1 MALCVCHQTN
11 WQPSKWWW
19 SQGGWCWW
27 RGWQV
32 YPVISGTCGPPP
44 AQPARM
50 SHRPSTWPISI
61 QDTTNQPSLISGTC
75 VSLRRYLVVA
85 FCCCFLLYSCS
96 FHSFLLFIHSFLFFL
111 SFSFSLPSFF
121 LSLFILPPLF
131 HSSFL
136 LIFNHSFFLQRDFFS
151 TLLCKFSSPFVWISL
166 LQILNFF
173 CVWSASSFTAHSVC
187 LCCGPAGQG
196 GHSQER
202 RGEG

>member
-1 MALCVCHQTN
+1 MKGVAGVPGDLWHL
-11 WQPSKWWW
+11 W
-19 SQGGWCWW
+19 STTSTASENVPQ
-27 RGWQV
+27 
-32 YPVISGTCGPPP
+32 
-44 AQPARM
+44 AQYL
-50 SHRPSTWPISI
+50 
-61 QDTTNQPSLISGTC
+61 TNQYPGHYKPAITNQWNLCQFEKVPCGGFLLLVFALFLQFSFLPSL
-75 VSLRRYLVVA
+75 
-85 FCCCFLLYSCS
+85 
-96 FHSFLLFIHSFLFFL
+96 LLFINCSSFFLFFPHL
-111 SFSFSLPSFF
+111 SFF
-121 LSLFILPPLF
+121 LCFILPPLF